1 VRYPFEQIRVDKT
14 ACQTLGRFM
23 KAEIE
28 RIIAGSAPY
37 VP

>member
-14 ACQTLGRFM
+14 ACQTLGRVM